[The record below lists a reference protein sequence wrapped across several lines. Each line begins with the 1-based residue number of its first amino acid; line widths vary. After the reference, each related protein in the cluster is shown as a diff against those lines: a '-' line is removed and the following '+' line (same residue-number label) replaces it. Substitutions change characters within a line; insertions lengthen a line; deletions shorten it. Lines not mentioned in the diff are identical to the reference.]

1 MGEFVNNKESDLPYD
16 ESIWFALVEIK
27 DGKLVNGSYNSTAGN
42 VGLIL
47 DALMDLEAGRR
58 KGQMLGIWNGERK
71 TNLFLIDP
79 EKMIPIFKLRLK
91 RLETMKF
98 KDLKELE
105 WQERYRV
112 KS

>member
-1 MGEFVNNKESDLPYD
+1 MGEFVENRESDLPYD

-27 DGKLVNGSYNSTAGN
+27 DSKLVNRSYNSTAGN

-47 DALMDLEAGRR
+47 N
-58 KGQMLGIWNGERK
+58 I
-71 TNLFLIDP
+71 LIDP

-91 RLETMKF
+91 RLETMTF
-98 KDLKELE
+98 KDVKELE
-105 WQERYRV
+105 WRERYKV

>member
-1 MGEFVNNKESDLPYD
+1 MGEFVENRESDLPYD

-27 DGKLVNGSYNSTAGN
+27 DSKLVNRSYNSTAGN

-47 DALMDLEAGRR
+47 NILMDLKAGRR
-58 KGQMLGIWNGERK
+58 TGQLLGVWNGERK

-91 RLETMKF
+91 RLETMTF
-98 KDLKELE
+98 KDVKELE
-105 WQERYRV
+105 WRERYKV